1 MHGHRATIR
10 RRSARGLQHWGRPKR
25 AAELAPFLGLAAAA
39 RAFDAKNGRDVPV
52 AGGRNIFG
60 RAVTVHRR
68 LPDDCTAVGG
78 RTAWEDRDIET
89 REFARN
95 DWRLGASRTYRSSKE
110 DPGKRT
116 Q

>member
-1 MHGHRATIR
+1 MHGRGATIR
-10 RRSARGLQHWGRPKR
+10 RRGARGLQHRGRPKR

-68 LPDDCTAVGG
+68 LPDDCAADGG
-78 RTAWEDRDIET
+78 CTAWEDRDVET
-89 REFARN
+89 RE
-95 DWRLGASRTYRSSKE
+95 
-110 DPGKRT
+110 
-116 Q
+116 